1 MEIWQIILIGTGA
14 SLGAGLA
21 TALGAIPAFFKKDIS
36 DKTLD
41 LLLGF
46 AAGVMLAASAFSLL
60 VPALNLDPLV
70 FGSQF
75 NFSAFNQALNNL
87 NLERVVTEPRF
98 QLESI
103 WVVTFG
109 VLVGVIFID
118 LVDKWAPHEHF
129 IAGPEGKINKRLAA
143 TWLFII
149 AITIHN
155 FPEGLAVGVSFG
167 NGDISGGSVVA
178 IAIGLQN
185 IPEGTAVAMPLL
197 REGYSK
203 KKAFA
208 IAALTGLVEPIGAVI
223 GVAAVSTAQFF
234 LGFGMAFA
242 AGAMIFVVVDEII
255 PEMHGKK
262 HARQVTYGVIV
273 GFVIMMFLDNFIEPV
288 LETLFTGT

>member
-1 MEIWQIILIGTGA
+1 MALELWQIILIGTGA

-21 TALGAIPAFFKKDIS
+21 TALGAIPVFFKKNIS

-60 VPALNLDPLV
+60 VPALNLDPLEV
-70 FGSQF
+70 GSKPVIID
-75 NFSAFNQALNNL
+75 N
-87 NLERVVTEPRF
+87 
-98 QLESI
+98 I
-103 WVVTFG
+103 WIVSLG
-109 VLVGVIFID
+109 VIVGVVFID
-118 LVDKWAPHEHF
+118 IIDKWAPHEHF
-129 IAGPEGKINKRLAA
+129 IAGPEGKVNKRLAA

-155 FPEGLAVGVSFG
+155 FPEGLAVGVSYG
-167 NGDISGGSVVA
+167 NGDVSGGTVVA

-203 KKAFA
+203 KKAFM
-208 IAALTGLVEPIGAVI
+208 IASLTGLVEPLGAVI

-255 PEMHGKK
+255 PETHGKEY
-262 HARQVTYGVIV
+262 ARLITYGVII
-273 GFVIMMFLDNFIEPV
+273 GFVIMMFLDNFIEPL
-288 LETLFTGT
+288 LETLFTGPVT